1 MNFTTLIAK
10 KFMFNRK
17 HIGPSR
23 LTGLI
28 AIIGISLGT
37 MAMILSVSVLNGF
50 ESKIIDKIVGFE
62 GDIKLGGDIEFE
74 KSMQIL
80 SSIDGVENFIP
91 YVERVGLIM
100 NQYNESRMIAFKSID
115 ISKVKSFYQIDFIE
129 STDFD
134 LPMIYLG
141 RTTAARLNLQVGDK
155 VRLLS
160 PLDQNIGWGLPRS
173 LEVIIGGI
181 FDVQILDFN
190 DKVVFIPEDIGKKL
204 FLRKKGFDGI
214 DIKTGEHS
222 NLKNIK
228 KVIQQKINNSHI
240 ETWSEIHK
248 NLFSAMRLEKVGSM
262 IVLSLIV
269 LVGCF
274 NLTTTLMLIT
284 IQKIKHFGILTAL
297 GASKINIRTIIFKQ
311 GFYTGL
317 IGILSGLVLGLSAIL
332 IQNIFGIIKL
342 PSDIYFTSNLPMIV
356 RTIDILSILFITLLM
371 IFISSSIASRRIDS
385 VKVIK
390 AIVSDK

>member
-1 MNFTTLIAK
+1 M
-10 KFMFNRK
+10 
-17 HIGPSR
+17 
-23 LTGLI
+23 
-28 AIIGISLGT
+28 
-37 MAMILSVSVLNGF
+37 
-50 ESKIIDKIVGFE
+50 
-62 GDIKLGGDIEFE
+62 
-74 KSMQIL
+74 
-80 SSIDGVENFIP
+80 
-91 YVERVGLIM
+91 
-100 NQYNESRMIAFKSID
+100 
-115 ISKVKSFYQIDFIE
+115 
-129 STDFD
+129 
-134 LPMIYLG
+134 
-141 RTTAARLNLQVGDK
+141 
-155 VRLLS
+155 
-160 PLDQNIGWGLPRS
+160 
-173 LEVIIGGI
+173 
-181 FDVQILDFN
+181 
-190 DKVVFIPEDIGKKL
+190 
-204 FLRKKGFDGI
+204 
-214 DIKTGEHS
+214 
-222 NLKNIK
+222 KNIK

>member
-1 MNFTTLIAK
+1 MRIVYFLLNNFFYVFQITVLACFYIDSIKTFFSEK
-10 KFMFNRK
+10 KFFSNVFRYK
-17 HIGPSR
+17 
-23 LTGLI
+23 
-28 AIIGISLGT
+28 
-37 MAMILSVSVLNGF
+37 N
-50 ESKIIDKIVGFE
+50 
-62 GDIKLGGDIEFE
+62 
-74 KSMQIL
+74 
-80 SSIDGVENFIP
+80 NFIVKIK
-91 YVERVGLIM
+91 YLNVKYSTNDDLKR
-100 NQYNESRMIAFKSID
+100 SR
-115 ISKVKSFYQIDFIE
+115 
-129 STDFD
+129 
-134 LPMIYLG
+134 
-141 RTTAARLNLQVGDK
+141 
-155 VRLLS
+155 
-160 PLDQNIGWGLPRS
+160 PRS

-240 ETWSEIHK
+240 ETWSEIHE
-248 NLFSAMRLEKVGSM
+248 NLFSAMRLERVGSM

-385 VKVIK
+385 LKVIK
-390 AIVSDK
+390 AIVSHK

>member
-1 MNFTTLIAK
+1 ML
-10 KFMFNRK
+10 NRK
-17 HIGPSR
+17 HVGPSR

-62 GDIKLGGDIEFE
+62 GDIKLSGDIEFE
-74 KSMQIL
+74 KSIQIL

-100 NQYNESRMIAFKSID
+100 NRYNESRMITFKSID

-129 STDFD
+129 TTDFD

-160 PLDQNIGWGLPRS
+160 PLDQNIVWGLPRS

-214 DIKTGEHS
+214 DIKTGEYS

-248 NLFSAMRLEKVGSM
+248 NLFSAMRLEKVGSV

-317 IGILSGLVLGLSAIL
+317 IGIVSGLVIGLGAIL

>member
-1 MNFTTLIAK
+1 MEKNF
-10 KFMFNRK
+10 F
-17 HIGPSR
+17 S
-23 LTGLI
+23 
-28 AIIGISLGT
+28 
-37 MAMILSVSVLNGF
+37 
-50 ESKIIDKIVGFE
+50 E
-62 GDIKLGGDIEFE
+62 
-74 KSMQIL
+74 
-80 SSIDGVENFIP
+80 
-91 YVERVGLIM
+91 
-100 NQYNESRMIAFKSID
+100 
-115 ISKVKSFYQIDFIE
+115 
-129 STDFD
+129 
-134 LPMIYLG
+134 
-141 RTTAARLNLQVGDK
+141 
-155 VRLLS
+155 
-160 PLDQNIGWGLPRS
+160 
-173 LEVIIGGI
+173 
-181 FDVQILDFN
+181 
-190 DKVVFIPEDIGKKL
+190 
-204 FLRKKGFDGI
+204 KKGFDGI

>member
-80 SSIDGVENFIP
+80 SSIDEVENFIP

-100 NQYNESRMIAFKSID
+100 NQYNESRMITFKSID
-115 ISKVKSFYQIDFIE
+115 ISKVKSFYQIDFLE
-129 STDFD
+129 TTDFD

-160 PLDQNIGWGLPRS
+160 PLDQNIVWGLPRS

-204 FLRKKGFDGI
+204 FS
-214 DIKTGEHS
+214 E
-222 NLKNIK
+222 K
-228 KVIQQKINNSHI
+228 KV
-240 ETWSEIHK
+240 
-248 NLFSAMRLEKVGSM
+248 
-262 IVLSLIV
+262 
-269 LVGCF
+269 
-274 NLTTTLMLIT
+274 LME
-284 IQKIKHFGILTAL
+284 
-297 GASKINIRTIIFKQ
+297 
-311 GFYTGL
+311 
-317 IGILSGLVLGLSAIL
+317 
-332 IQNIFGIIKL
+332 
-342 PSDIYFTSNLPMIV
+342 
-356 RTIDILSILFITLLM
+356 SI
-371 IFISSSIASRRIDS
+371 
-385 VKVIK
+385 
-390 AIVSDK
+390 